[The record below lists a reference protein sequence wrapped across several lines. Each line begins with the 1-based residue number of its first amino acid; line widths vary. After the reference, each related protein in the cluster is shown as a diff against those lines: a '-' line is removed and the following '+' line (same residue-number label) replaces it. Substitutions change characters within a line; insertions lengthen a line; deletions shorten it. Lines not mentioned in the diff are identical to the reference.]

1 MMLKDMAK
9 DPRFWTAVV
18 ASTVAAWLVA
28 PHLLPAR
35 PPVVSENEISEIRY
49 VCRETGEV
57 FSLRAT
63 AAVLPHPVTGESTL
77 VPAVYDARKKRW
89 KPGPPP
95 DVMHRKGLLRPTS

>member
-1 MMLKDMAK
+1 MIKEIVK
-9 DPRFWTAVV
+9 DPRAWTAAV
-18 ASTVAAWLVA
+18 ASCLAAWLVV

-35 PPVVSENEISEIRY
+35 PPAVSEADVAEIRY

-63 AAVLPHPVTGESTL
+63 AAALPHPVTGKPTL
-77 VPAVYDARKKRW
+77 VPAVYDPRKKRW

-95 DVMHRKGLLRPTS
+95 EIMHRQGQLRPTS